1 MNQIE
6 NQENELEITS
16 QTNDAE
22 VSNETQDKVSN
33 DSELVTLDSVLQEK
47 TESDEKQTSEV
58 VAEENVD
65 DDDNTDDGLIEWTQK
80 RSSGSI
86 GNLKP
91 EDGEKAIN
99 ENGDAIIADLQKQL
113 LEKDNIIAE
122 RDKLIDS
129 FSMSADDPIIKTW
142 NAHKERHGSDASPS
156 LFMQE
161 LGQIKFVDQRSDEE
175 KLGMYF
181 KDLAVSAGVRE
192 DEIESAIQ
200 EDLDAFYSKTLREKQ
215 VIIRDAEKHL
225 SNFELT
231 SVEGLEKSYK
241 EQVNKI
247 VEENTMWIRENY
259 NMAQDFVNK
268 VVSKGR
274 YNGKPIDSKWGDKIM
289 EAFRESRAVLDPR
302 YMVLADPD
310 KDGNQFM
317 FIPETVEM
325 IDAIEFRKENLEFYK
340 KQIRSGRSE
349 NLNERAE
356 KAENARI
363 KKELVTENGSTKFDR
378 EWLDANK
385 SFGIKIPA

>member
-1 MNQIE
+1 MNTSE

-47 TESDEKQTSEV
+47 TESDEKQNSEV
-58 VAEENVD
+58 VAEEKTD

-86 GNLKP
+86 GNSKP

-122 RDKLIDS
+122 KERIIES
-129 FSMSADDPIIKTW
+129 FNMIADDPIIKTW

-161 LGQIKFVDQRSDEE
+161 LGQIKFVDQRSEDE
-175 KLGMYF
+175 KLSMYF

-192 DEIESAIQ
+192 DDIESAIQ
-200 EDLDAFYSKTLREKQ
+200 EDLDAFYSKTLRERQ

-274 YNGKPIDSKWGDKIM
+274 YNGKPIDSKWGEKIM

-340 KQIRSGRSE
+340 KQIRNGRSE

-385 SFGIKIPA
+385 SFGIKIPS